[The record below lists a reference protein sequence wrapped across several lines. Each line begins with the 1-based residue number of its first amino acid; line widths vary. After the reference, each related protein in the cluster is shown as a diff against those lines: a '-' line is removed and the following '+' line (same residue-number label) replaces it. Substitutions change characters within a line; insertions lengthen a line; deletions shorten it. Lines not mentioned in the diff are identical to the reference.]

1 MPLQLSKI
9 PSFLPAHDSSFLS
22 KTSLVPKTLPKPKTL
37 RIELWVLSEK
47 KIQSLAT
54 AFVIATITAVHKH
67 AKTAEGE
74 KRTLAQKAS
83 LP

>member
-9 PSFLPAHDSSFLS
+9 PSLPGHDSSFLS
-22 KTSLVPKTLPKPKTL
+22 KTSLVPKTLPKPSE
-37 RIELWVLSEK
+37 IELWVLSKK
-47 KIQSLAT
+47 KIQSLTT
-54 AFVIATITAVHKH
+54 AFVLATITAAHKH

-74 KRTLAQKAS
+74 KRTLAQRAS